1 MTIRS
6 ERALE
11 LQRLETALHALMS
24 KVRQGDLAAIDRWLK
39 LCESRRK
46 LLGLNA
52 RSNRAGKA
60 ARRTQ
65 QALKTYI
72 GLDLEKV

>member
-1 MTIRS
+1 MTVRS

-11 LQRLETALHALMS
+11 LQRLETALHALVS
-24 KVRQGDLAAIDRWLK
+24 KVHEGDLAAIDRWLK

-52 RSNRAGKA
+52 RSSRAGNA
-60 ARRTQ
+60 TRRTQ

-72 GLDLEKV
+72 GLDLDKV